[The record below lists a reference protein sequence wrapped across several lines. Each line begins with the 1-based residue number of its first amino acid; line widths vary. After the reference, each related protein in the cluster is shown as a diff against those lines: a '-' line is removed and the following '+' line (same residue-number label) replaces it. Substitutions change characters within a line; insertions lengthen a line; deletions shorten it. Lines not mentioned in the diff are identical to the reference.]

1 MVVLSCE
8 GVACFPA
15 WSDAFCEYTVVSGA
29 QVIAQL
35 EEKIKRWKQPQE
47 CLWRRGA
54 ACQTGVQALCCPPPP
69 HHPIHRHAG
78 DPPST
83 AASVM
88 KVSGPD
94 AASVASP
101 VMFISLVPLV
111 LSRPLPLPP
120 PFSSADQYRR
130 HTGSLSDRVS
140 IQHTILPLSRKAL
153 PSTRLIVA
161 RLIVSQS

>member
-15 WSDAFCEYTVVSGA
+15 RSDAFCEYAHRPQWSPGHCTTRRKDKEVEAAAGMLVKTGGRLSDRCAGA
-29 QVIAQL
+29 LLFFFFFPNMQT
-35 EEKIKRWKQPQE
+35 
-47 CLWRRGA
+47 RR
-54 ACQTGVQALCCPPPP
+54 
-69 HHPIHRHAG
+69 RSS

-83 AASVM
+83 AAPGM
-88 KVSGPD
+88 KASGPD

-111 LSRPLPLPP
+111 LSRPPS
-120 PFSSADQYRR
+120 FSSADQYRR

-140 IQHTILPLSRKAL
+140 ILHTIRLLSCKAL